1 MLICRKQNNL
11 ITCDATSES
20 IDQTL
25 RETQEKW
32 PRIVLL
38 TLQTKQKTPIH
49 GFQVTD
55 WLRKN
60 GHPV

>member
-1 MLICRKQNNL
+1 MSRKQNIL
-11 ITCDATSES
+11 ITSDATRES
-20 IDQTL
+20 IGQTL

-49 GFQVTD
+49 GSQTTD
-55 WLRKN
+55 WICKN

>member
-1 MLICRKQNNL
+1 MPICRKQNIL
-11 ITCDATSES
+11 ITSDVTSES
-20 IDQTL
+20 TGQTL
-25 RETQEKW
+25 REIQEKW

-49 GFQVTD
+49 SSQMTD
-55 WLRKN
+55 WICKN